1 MRNVFYSYLIIYF
14 NIKKWLLD
22 VVINFDADRFEVG
35 VGLERVMDSFST
47 RSRLL
52 ATSERHVEAANEPAV
67 LPDGSSLKAKSY
79 TDRVM
84 KKSTTILWL
93 QLIRDP
99 FLSQGGI
106 EKSDS
111 NNRHIKILMGVFRL
125 KV

>member
-1 MRNVFYSYLIIYF
+1 M
-14 NIKKWLLD
+14 
-22 VVINFDADRFEVG
+22 INFDADRFEVG

-93 QLIRDP
+93 PLIRDP
-99 FLSQGGI
+99 FLSHGGI
-106 EKSDS
+106 DKSDS

-125 KV
+125 KVSTFC